1 MKRIVLL
8 IFLCCG
14 LLLISC
20 TSKTVKTEGDMQTME
35 EAEEI
40 VLPPDAGKILT
51 VQVKSENVRREPN
64 GKKLGQLRNGDEI
77 KVIKRLGN
85 WIQFSNEKYKGAYIW
100 APSVGYAYE
109 NLYSPFFYYDSTQ
122 KLFREMSYFQ
132 SIFSQKGQRR
142 EETTSNYE
150 LFFKNLGLGSHE
162 SVVLN
167 VVTESKQVVEHGV
180 TFFVNKSD
188 EKVTKVKV
196 DYFKAVEGYE
206 NALKKSEL
214 PVVEP
219 PEENSGHLIWMAG
232 QLLPGLT
239 VDLERKEWDSKLFS
253 SIWYILP
260 EKVAKK

>member
-1 MKRIVLL
+1 MKEIILP
-8 IFLCCG
+8 IILCCG
-14 LLLISC
+14 LSLMSC
-20 TSKTVKTEGDMQTME
+20 TSKAVKTEGDLQTME
-35 EAEEI
+35 GAEKV

-64 GKKLGQLRNGDEI
+64 GKKLGQLRNGDKI

-85 WIQFSNEKYKGAYIW
+85 WIQFSNKKYKGAYIW
-100 APSVGYAYE
+100 APSVGYTYE

-122 KLFREMSYFQ
+122 KLFRDMSFFQ
-132 SIFSQKGQRR
+132 NIFSQKGQRR
-142 EETTSNYE
+142 QETTSTYE
-150 LFFKNLGLGSHE
+150 LFFKNLGLGSHK
-162 SVVLN
+162 SVVLD
-167 VVTESKQVVEHGV
+167 VVMESKQVVEHGV
-180 TFFVNKSD
+180 TFFVNSSD

-196 DYFKAVEGYE
+196 DYFKPVEGYQ

-214 PVVEP
+214 PVIEP
-219 PEENSGHLIWMAG
+219 PEENSGHLIWPAG